1 MLFSLG
7 TVTACIKFERYA
19 FSVLVFRHCF
29 VALKNSM
36 GLNNEKI
43 NSRIKNG
50 QIISDYL
57 EKLMNI
63 QGLLKC

>member
-1 MLFSLG
+1 MYKS
-7 TVTACIKFERYA
+7 
-19 FSVLVFRHCF
+19 S
-29 VALKNSM
+29 VALKKKNSM

>member
-1 MLFSLG
+1 MYKS
-7 TVTACIKFERYA
+7 
-19 FSVLVFRHCF
+19 S
-29 VALKNSM
+29 VALKKNSM